1 MVASHTADS
10 IRVKLA
16 DPGIPSYIDDEYIYI
31 SKTILKSLKLPLCCV
46 HRLPWIPIELF
57 GSLEAIHRRSSA
69 DIWACGTVMWEIFSG
84 GRKPFT
90 AFAKR
95 SKPQMIQ
102 VKYLTLEPEALVSDY
117 TIFIRLLLM
126 DGGYRDLNHV
136 VEKSTKLCSTL
147 GLLILP

>member
-1 MVASHTADS
+1 M
-10 IRVKLA
+10 
-16 DPGIPSYIDDEYIYI
+16 
-31 SKTILKSLKLPLCCV
+31 

-57 GSLEAIHRRSSA
+57 GSLETIHRRSSA

-102 VKYLTLEPEALVSDY
+102 VCNLILEPEALVSNY
-117 TIFIRLLLM
+117 II
-126 DGGYRDLNHV
+126 
-136 VEKSTKLCSTL
+136 
-147 GLLILP
+147 